1 MTLHLQP
8 AKVRDV
14 MSTNVRTTVEDE
26 DLEIALQEMA
36 WCGIRHLVVLRRDG
50 AVAGV
55 LSQRD
60 VFERMALQTSA
71 LALGH
76 ATASQT
82 VANAMRVPAET
93 IEPEELAAAAARTMA
108 SRRLGCMPVVENG
121 CLVGIVT
128 ATDLLAEYG
137 MTAFGA

>member
-1 MTLHLQP
+1 MSAHLPP
-8 AKVRDV
+8 AKVRDI
-14 MSTNVRTTVEDE
+14 MRTQVRTTVEDE
-26 DLEIALQEMA
+26 NLETALQEMA

-76 ATASQT
+76 STTTQT
-82 VANAMRVPAET
+82 VATAMRVPAET
-93 IEPEELAAAAARTMA
+93 IGPDELAATAARTMA
-108 SRRLGCMPVVENG
+108 SRRLGCMPVVEG
-121 CLVGIVT
+121 DQLVGIVT

-137 MTAFGA
+137 MTAQDG